1 MDVQSPSVQRD
12 RSRRGDRGTRFSDVD
27 EGRDRS
33 ETRICKRIYVSN
45 IPYEFRWQ
53 DLKDLFRR
61 VVGTVEFVEMF
72 MDESGKARGCGIV
85 EFKDPESVQKAMEK
99 MNRYELNGREIVVK
113 EDHGEVRDK
122 FGRIGSNA
130 KSGGDGTGSHHGGNS
145 GGGGGRNSL
154 GGSMRGGRNRD
165 RDDDRNNYML
175 VSSLVVLHLSYFIP
189 PPPKKNLS
197 IFEMVQ
203 WNNYY
208 RAVGFPLWL
217 YVVCSYSLQLMCY
230 TYSVPQMSLLC
241 ALLLCLLGSRFL
253 YQNFFL
259 KMCKFH

>member
-1 MDVQSPSVQRD
+1 MDAES
-12 RSRRGDRGTRFSDVD
+12 
-27 EGRDRS
+27 RDRS

-122 FGRIGSNA
+122 YGRIGSNA
-130 KSGGDGTGSHHGGNS
+130 KSGGDGGSHHGG
-145 GGGGGRNSL
+145 GGGGGGGGAGGGRNSL
-154 GGSMRGGRNRD
+154 GGSMRGGRIRD

-175 VSSLVVLHLSYFIP
+175 VSPLVVLHLSNSSLQ
-189 PPPKKNLS
+189 KKIYPYSRWFNET
-197 IFEMVQ
+197 IIT
-203 WNNYY
+203 
-208 RAVGFPLWL
+208 ALWAL
-217 YVVCSYSLQLMCY
+217 VCSFVSEPYRFYVASPRVSL
-230 TYSVPQMSLLC
+230 
-241 ALLLCLLGSRFL
+241 R
-253 YQNFFL
+253 
-259 KMCKFH
+259 